1 MVARF
6 DKMIRLFRMRCL
18 LVVICLLVGLTTQ
31 FASTAFAAKSD
42 GADIDDA
49 SPASIAADSV
59 WTSACF
65 WIFGCATPS
74 NTPPSSQ
81 QITAADRVEKLYSA
95 FAVGTD
101 AQGNEGYN
109 AAQAAEQQLLADFL
123 SSFQNPQ
130 KNAANQTVW
139 DQEQDQLLNDAL
151 KYAGS
156 KALDAAA
163 TYWGETHLNLP
174 VISPEDLI
182 AQANTMPVS
191 DQAGEREF
199 DQYMANYLAARFDT
213 LNRLSGQY
221 QTATSD
227 IDGQHIPV
235 DAADLQTELRI
246 DEVGRT
252 IGKSKSIKP

>member
-1 MVARF
+1 
-6 DKMIRLFRMRCL
+6 MRHLLIVILL
-18 LVVICLLVGLTTQ
+18 LVSLPTH
-31 FASTAFAAKSD
+31 FASIGFAARSNV
-42 GADIDDA
+42 ADVIA
-49 SPASIAADSV
+49 PPASIAADSI
-59 WTSACF
+59 WASACYL
-65 WIFGCATPS
+65 IFACENSVTTNRPPAAT
-74 NTPPSSQ
+74 
-81 QITAADRVEKLYSA
+81 TAADRVEKLYGD

-123 SSFQNPQ
+123 GSFQNPQ
-130 KNAANQTVW
+130 KDAANQTAW

-174 VISPEDLI
+174 VIGPNDLI
-182 AQANTMPVS
+182 AQAGTMPVS

-227 IDGQHIPV
+227 IDGTPIPL
-235 DAADLQTELRI
+235 DLADLQTELRI

-252 IGKSKSIKP
+252 IGKSKSISR

>member
-1 MVARF
+1 
-6 DKMIRLFRMRCL
+6 
-18 LVVICLLVGLTTQ
+18 
-31 FASTAFAAKSD
+31 
-42 GADIDDA
+42 
-49 SPASIAADSV
+49 
-59 WTSACF
+59 
-65 WIFGCATPS
+65 
-74 NTPPSSQ
+74 
-81 QITAADRVEKLYSA
+81 
-95 FAVGTD
+95 
-101 AQGNEGYN
+101 
-109 AAQAAEQQLLADFL
+109 LLADFL

-130 KNAANQTVW
+130 RNAANQTAW
-139 DQEQDQLLNDAL
+139 DQEQDQLLNDSL

-163 TYWGETHLNLP
+163 TYWGETHINLP

-182 AQANTMPVS
+182 AQANTMQVS

-199 DQYMANYLAARFDT
+199 DEYMANYLAVRFDT

-227 IDGQHIPV
+227 IDGSYIPL
-235 DAADLQTELRI
+235 DLADLQTELRS

>member
-1 MVARF
+1 MRF
-6 DKMIRLFRMRCL
+6 L
-18 LVVICLLVGLTTQ
+18 LIVICLLASLTKPVV
-31 FASTAFAAKSD
+31 STGFAAWSD
-42 GADIDDA
+42 GAGINDA
-49 SPASIAADSV
+49 SPTSFVADSI
-59 WTSACF
+59 WASACF
-65 WIFGCATPS
+65 WIFACANPATT
-74 NTPPSSQ
+74 NTPPGLPQS
-81 QITAADRVEKLYSA
+81 TAADRVEKLYSG

-109 AAQAAEQQLLADFL
+109 AAQGAEQQLLLDFL

-130 KNAANQTVW
+130 KNAANQTAW
-139 DQEQDQLLNDAL
+139 DQEQDQLLNDSL

-163 TYWGETHLNLP
+163 TYWGETHINLP

-182 AQANTMPVS
+182 AQANTMQVS

-199 DQYMANYLAARFDT
+199 DEYMANYLAVRFDT

-227 IDGQHIPV
+227 IDGRHIPL
-235 DAADLQTELRI
+235 DLADLQTELRI

>member
-1 MVARF
+1 
-6 DKMIRLFRMRCL
+6 MRL
-18 LVVICLLVGLTTQ
+18 LVVISLLVGLITQ
-31 FASTAFAAKSD
+31 FASAAFAAWSD
-42 GADIDDA
+42 GAGIDDA
-49 SPASIAADSV
+49 PPASIAADSV
-59 WTSACF
+59 WASACF
-65 WIFGCATPS
+65 WIFACAPNS
-74 NTPPSSQ
+74 NTPPNAQ
-81 QITAADRVEKLYSA
+81 QATAADRVEELYSA

-109 AAQAAEQQLLADFL
+109 AAQAAEQQLLTDFL
-123 SSFQNPQ
+123 GSFQNPQ
-130 KNAANQTVW
+130 KNAANQTAW

-174 VISPEDLI
+174 VISPADLI
-182 AQANTMPVS
+182 ARANTMQVS

-199 DQYMANYLAARFDT
+199 DEYMANYLAVRFDT

-227 IDGQHIPV
+227 IDGQYIPL
-235 DAADLQTELRI
+235 DLADLQTELRI
-246 DEVGRT
+246 DEVART
-252 IGKSKSIKP
+252 IGKPKTIKP

>member
-1 MVARF
+1 M
-6 DKMIRLFRMRCL
+6 
-18 LVVICLLVGLTTQ
+18 LVVLSLLAALTTQ
-31 FASTAFAAKSD
+31 FASTCLAAWSD
-42 GADIDDA
+42 GAGMHDA
-49 SPASIAADSV
+49 SPASIATPSIWA
-59 WTSACF
+59 SACF
-65 WIFGCATPS
+65 WIFACTSPTAT
-74 NTPPSSQ
+74 NTPPNSAQ
-81 QITAADRVEKLYSA
+81 ATAADRVEKLYSG

-130 KNAANQTVW
+130 KNAANQTAW

-174 VISPEDLI
+174 VISPEGLI
-182 AQANTMPVS
+182 AQANTMQVS

-199 DQYMANYLAARFDT
+199 DQYMANYLAVRFDT
-213 LNRLSGQY
+213 LNRLTGQY
-221 QTATSD
+221 QTAISD
-227 IDGQHIPV
+227 IDALHILL
-235 DAADLQTELRI
+235 DLADLQAELRI
-246 DEVGRT
+246 DEVART
-252 IGKSKSIKP
+252 IGKSKPIKH

>member
-1 MVARF
+1 
-6 DKMIRLFRMRCL
+6 MRHL
-18 LVVICLLVGLTTQ
+18 LIVICLVAGLTKPVI
-31 FASTAFAAKSD
+31 STRFAAWSD
-42 GADIDDA
+42 GAGINDA
-49 SPASIAADSV
+49 SPGSIATGSLWA
-59 WTSACF
+59 SACF
-65 WIFGCATPS
+65 WIFACSNPTAT
-74 NTPPSSQ
+74 NTPPSQ
-81 QITAADRVEKLYSA
+81 QQTAADRVEKLYDG
-95 FAVGTD
+95 FAVATD
-101 AQGNEGYN
+101 TPGNEGYN

-130 KNAANQTVW
+130 KNAANQTAW
-139 DQEQDQLLNDAL
+139 DQEQDQLRNDAL

-174 VISPEDLI
+174 VLSSEDLI
-182 AQANTMPVS
+182 ALANTMQVS

-199 DQYMANYLAARFDT
+199 DQYMANYLAVRFDT

-227 IDGQHIPV
+227 IDGQHIPL
-235 DAADLQTELRI
+235 DIADLQTELRI

-252 IGKSKSIKP
+252 LGKSKSIK

>member
-1 MVARF
+1 MR
-6 DKMIRLFRMRCL
+6 RLL
-18 LVVICLLVGLTTQ
+18 IVISLLVGLTTQ
-31 FASTAFAAKSD
+31 FVSTGFAAWSH
-42 GADIDDA
+42 GADIGDA
-49 SPASIAADSV
+49 SPRSIAADSI
-59 WTSACF
+59 WASACF
-65 WIFGCATPS
+65 WIFSCASPTATS
-74 NTPPSSQ
+74 TPPNSPQ
-81 QITAADRVEKLYSA
+81 TTAADRVEKLYSE

-101 AQGNEGYN
+101 VQGNEGYN

-130 KNAANQTVW
+130 KNAANQTAW

-156 KALDAAA
+156 KVLDAAA
-163 TYWGETHLNLP
+163 TYWGATHLNLP
-174 VISPEDLI
+174 VINPEDLI
-182 AQANTMPVS
+182 AQANTMQAS

-199 DQYMANYLAARFDT
+199 DQYMANYLAVRFDT

-227 IDGQHIPV
+227 IDGSPIPLNL
-235 DAADLQTELRI
+235 ADLQTELRI

-252 IGKSKSIKP
+252 IGKSKPIKP

>member
-1 MVARF
+1 
-6 DKMIRLFRMRCL
+6 
-18 LVVICLLVGLTTQ
+18 LTGQ
-31 FASTAFAAKSD
+31 LASTGFAAWSD
-42 GADIDDA
+42 GARISDA
-49 SPASIAADSV
+49 SPASIAADSI
-59 WTSACF
+59 WASACF
-65 WIFGCATPS
+65 WIFFCANPTTS
-74 NTPPSSQ
+74 NTPPVSQ
-81 QITAADRVEKLYSA
+81 QDTAADRVEKLYSG

-101 AQGNEGYN
+101 AQGNEGFN
-109 AAQAAEQQLLADFL
+109 AAQAAQQQLLLDFL

-130 KNAANQTVW
+130 KNAANQTAW

-163 TYWGETHLNLP
+163 TYWGKTHLNLP

-182 AQANTMPVS
+182 AQANTMQVS

-199 DQYMANYLAARFDT
+199 DEYMANYLAVRFDT

-227 IDGQHIPV
+227 IEGRHIPL
-235 DAADLQTELRI
+235 DLADLQTELRI

>member
-1 MVARF
+1 MR
-6 DKMIRLFRMRCL
+6 RLLIVISL
-18 LVVICLLVGLTTQ
+18 LAGLTMQ
-31 FASTAFAAKSD
+31 LVSTGFAAWSD
-42 GADIDDA
+42 GAGIDDA
-49 SPASIAADSV
+49 PPGSIAANNI
-59 WTSACF
+59 WASACF
-65 WIFGCATPS
+65 WIFSCASPTTTS
-74 NTPPSSQ
+74 TPPNSQ
-81 QITAADRVEKLYSA
+81 QTAADRVEKLYSG

-109 AAQAAEQQLLADFL
+109 AAQGAEQQLLLDFL

-130 KNAANQTVW
+130 RNAANQTAW
-139 DQEQDQLLNDAL
+139 DQEQDQLLNDSL

-182 AQANTMPVS
+182 AQANTMQVS
-191 DQAGEREF
+191 NQAGEREF
-199 DQYMANYLAARFDT
+199 DEYMANYLAVRFDT

-227 IDGQHIPV
+227 IDGLHIPL
-235 DAADLQTELRI
+235 DLADLQTELRI
-246 DEVGRT
+246 DEVART
-252 IGKSKSIKP
+252 IGKSKSIKH

>member
-1 MVARF
+1 MR
-6 DKMIRLFRMRCL
+6 RLL
-18 LVVICLLVGLTTQ
+18 IVICLLVGLTGQ
-31 FASTAFAAKSD
+31 FISTGFAAWSD
-42 GADIDDA
+42 GAGINRA
-49 SPASIAADSV
+49 SSTSIATGSIWGICLFLDICLLRSDLY
-59 WTSACF
+59 
-65 WIFGCATPS
+65 
-74 NTPPSSQ
+74 NTPPSQ
-81 QITAADRVEKLYSA
+81 QQTAADRVEKLYDG
-95 FAVGTD
+95 FAIGTD
-101 AQGNEGYN
+101 AQGNEGFD

-130 KNAANQTVW
+130 KNAANQTAW

-163 TYWGETHLNLP
+163 TYWGETHLNLA
-174 VISPEDLI
+174 VISPDDLI
-182 AQANTMPVS
+182 AQANTMQVS

-199 DQYMANYLAARFDT
+199 DQYMANYLAVRFDS

-227 IDGQHIPV
+227 IDGQHIPL
-235 DAADLQTELRI
+235 DLADLQTELRI

-252 IGKSKSIKP
+252 IGRSKPINP

>member
-1 MVARF
+1 
-6 DKMIRLFRMRCL
+6 MRYL
-18 LVVICLLVGLTTQ
+18 LVVISLLAALTTQ
-31 FASTAFAAKSD
+31 FASTCLAAWSD
-42 GADIDDA
+42 GAGITRVTRVYRHTEYLGICLLLDICLHK
-49 SPASIAADSV
+49 SNRYEHAAQLG
-59 WTSACF
+59 TS
-65 WIFGCATPS
+65 
-74 NTPPSSQ
+74 
-81 QITAADRVEKLYSA
+81 TAADRVEKLYSG

-130 KNAANQTVW
+130 KNAANQTAW

-174 VISPEDLI
+174 VISPEGLI
-182 AQANTMPVS
+182 AQANTMQVS

-199 DQYMANYLAARFDT
+199 DQYMANYLAVRFDT
-213 LNRLSGQY
+213 LNRLTGQY
-221 QTATSD
+221 QTAISD
-227 IDGQHIPV
+227 IDALHILL
-235 DAADLQTELRI
+235 DLADLQAELRI
-246 DEVGRT
+246 DEVART
-252 IGKSKSIKP
+252 IGKSKPIKH

>member
-1 MVARF
+1 
-6 DKMIRLFRMRCL
+6 MRHL
-18 LVVICLLVGLTTQ
+18 LVVICLVVGLTGQ
-31 FASTAFAAKSD
+31 FISTGFAAWPD
-42 GADIDDA
+42 GAGINRA
-49 SPASIAADSV
+49 SSASIATGSIWA
-59 WTSACF
+59 SACF
-65 WIFGCATPS
+65 WIFSCSSPTSTSA
-74 NTPPSSQ
+74 PPSQ
-81 QITAADRVEKLYSA
+81 QQTAANRVEKLYGG

-130 KNAANQTVW
+130 KNAANQTAW

-174 VISPEDLI
+174 VISPDDLV
-182 AQANTMPVS
+182 AQANTMQVS

-199 DQYMANYLAARFDT
+199 DQYMANYLAVRFDT
-213 LNRLSGQY
+213 FNRLSGQY

-227 IDGQHIPV
+227 IDGQHIPLNV
-235 DAADLQTELRI
+235 ADLQTELRI

-252 IGKSKSIKP
+252 IGKSKPARP

>member
-1 MVARF
+1 
-6 DKMIRLFRMRCL
+6 MRHL
-18 LVVICLLVGLTTQ
+18 LIVISLLAGLTPQ
-31 FASTAFAAKSD
+31 FVSTGFAAWSD
-42 GADIDDA
+42 GAGISDA
-49 SPASIAADSV
+49 LPRRIAADSI
-59 WTSACF
+59 WASACF
-65 WIFGCATPS
+65 WILACASPTA
-74 NTPPSSQ
+74 NAPPDSQ
-81 QITAADRVEKLYSA
+81 QGTAVDRVERLYSG

-109 AAQAAEQQLLADFL
+109 AAQAAEQQLLADFV

-130 KNAANQTVW
+130 KNAANQTAW

-174 VISPEDLI
+174 VISPEGLI
-182 AQANTMPVS
+182 AQANTMQVS
-191 DQAGEREF
+191 DQAGAREF
-199 DQYMANYLAARFDT
+199 DQYMANYVAVRFDT

-227 IDGQHIPV
+227 IDGSHIPL
-235 DAADLQTELRI
+235 DLADLQTELRI
-246 DEVGRT
+246 DEVART
-252 IGKSKSIKP
+252 IGKSKSIRQ

>member
-1 MVARF
+1 
-6 DKMIRLFRMRCL
+6 MRHL
-18 LVVICLLVGLTTQ
+18 LIVISLLVGFTSPLV
-31 FASTAFAAKSD
+31 STGFAAWSD
-42 GADIDDA
+42 GAGISDA
-49 SPASIAADSV
+49 LPRSIAADGI
-59 WTSACF
+59 WASACF
-65 WIFGCATPS
+65 WIFSCASPTA
-74 NTPPSSQ
+74 NAPPDSQ
-81 QITAADRVEKLYSA
+81 QGTAADRVERLYSA

-130 KNAANQTVW
+130 RNAANQTAW

-156 KALDAAA
+156 KVLDAAA

-174 VISPEDLI
+174 VISPDDLI
-182 AQANTMPVS
+182 AQANTMQVS

-199 DQYMANYLAARFDT
+199 DEYMANYLAVRFDT

-227 IDGQHIPV
+227 IDGSHIPL
-235 DAADLQTELRI
+235 DLADLQTELRI

>member
-1 MVARF
+1 
-6 DKMIRLFRMRCL
+6 MRRSL
-18 LVVICLLVGLTTQ
+18 IVICLVGGWTTHLI
-31 FASTAFAAKSD
+31 STGFPARSD
-42 GADIDDA
+42 GAGTSDA
-49 SPASIAADSV
+49 SSTSIASDSI
-59 WTSACF
+59 WASACF
-65 WIFGCATPS
+65 WIFGCANPATS
-74 NTPPSSQ
+74 NTPPGEQ
-81 QITAADRVEKLYSA
+81 QTAADRVEKLYDG
-95 FAVGTD
+95 FAIGTD
-101 AQGNEGYN
+101 AQGNDGYN

-130 KNAANQTVW
+130 KNAANQTAW

-174 VISPEDLI
+174 VISPEDVV

-199 DQYMANYLAARFDT
+199 DQYMANYLAVRFDT

>member
-1 MVARF
+1 
-6 DKMIRLFRMRCL
+6 MRRL
-18 LVVICLLVGLTTQ
+18 LVVICLLVGSTTHLISTG
-31 FASTAFAAKSD
+31 FAVWSD
-42 GADIDDA
+42 GAGVHDA
-49 SPASIAADSV
+49 SPAPVATANIFA
-59 WTSACF
+59 SACF
-65 WIFGCATPS
+65 WIFGCTS
-74 NTPPSSQ
+74 QTSTNTPPSPQ
-81 QITAADRVEKLYSA
+81 QTAADRVEKLYGG

-109 AAQAAEQQLLADFL
+109 AAQAAEQQLLLDFL

-130 KNAANQTVW
+130 KNAANQTPW

-156 KALDAAA
+156 KVLDAAA
-163 TYWGETHLNLP
+163 TYWGETQLNLP
-174 VISPEDLI
+174 VLSPEDLI

-191 DQAGEREF
+191 DRAGEREF
-199 DQYMANYLAARFDT
+199 DQYMANYLAVRFDT

-227 IDGQHIPV
+227 IDGQHIPLNS
-235 DAADLQTELRI
+235 ADLQTELRI

-252 IGKSKSIKP
+252 LGKSKPIKY

>member
-1 MVARF
+1 MR
-6 DKMIRLFRMRCL
+6 RLL
-18 LVVICLLVGLTTQ
+18 IVISLLVGLTTQ
-31 FASTAFAAKSD
+31 FVSTGFAAWSH
-42 GADIDDA
+42 GADIGDA
-49 SPASIAADSV
+49 SPRSIDADSI
-59 WTSACF
+59 WASACF
-65 WIFGCATPS
+65 WIFCCTSPAAT
-74 NTPPSSQ
+74 NTSPNSPQS
-81 QITAADRVEKLYSA
+81 TAADHVEELYSA
-95 FAVGTD
+95 FAVVTD
-101 AQGNEGYN
+101 AQGKEGYN

-130 KNAANQTVW
+130 KNAANQTAW

-182 AQANTMPVS
+182 AQANTMQVS

-199 DQYMANYLAARFDT
+199 DQYMANYLAVRFDT

-227 IDGQHIPV
+227 IDGSHIPLNL
-235 DAADLQTELRI
+235 ADLQTELRI

-252 IGKSKSIKP
+252 IGKSKSIRQ

>member
-1 MVARF
+1 
-6 DKMIRLFRMRCL
+6 MRHL
-18 LVVICLLVGLTTQ
+18 LVVICLVVGLTGQ
-31 FASTAFAAKSD
+31 FISTGFAAWPN
-42 GADIDDA
+42 GAGINRA
-49 SPASIAADSV
+49 SSTSIATGSIWA
-59 WTSACF
+59 SACF
-65 WIFGCATPS
+65 WIFSCSSPTS
-74 NTPPSSQ
+74 TNTPSSQ
-81 QITAADRVEKLYSA
+81 QQTAADRVEKLYDG

-130 KNAANQTVW
+130 KNAANQTAW

-163 TYWGETHLNLP
+163 TYWGETRLSLP
-174 VISPEDLI
+174 VISPDDLV
-182 AQANTMPVS
+182 AQASTMQVS

-199 DQYMANYLAARFDT
+199 GQYMANYLAVRFDT

-221 QTATSD
+221 QIATSD
-227 IDGQHIPV
+227 IDGQHIPL
-235 DAADLQTELRI
+235 DLADLQTELRI

-252 IGKSKSIKP
+252 IGKSKPIKP

>member
-1 MVARF
+1 MR
-6 DKMIRLFRMRCL
+6 RLL
-18 LVVICLLVGLTTQ
+18 IVICLLVGLTGQ
-31 FASTAFAAKSD
+31 FISTGFAASSD
-42 GADIDDA
+42 GAGINRA
-49 SPASIAADSV
+49 SSTSIATGSIWA
-59 WTSACF
+59 SACF
-65 WIFGCATPS
+65 WIFGCAKLVTT
-74 NTPPSSQ
+74 NTPPSQ
-81 QITAADRVEKLYSA
+81 QQTAADRVEKLYDG

-109 AAQAAEQQLLADFL
+109 AAQAAEQQLLLDFL

-174 VISPEDLI
+174 VISPDDLV
-182 AQANTMPVS
+182 AQTSTMQVS

-199 DQYMANYLAARFDT
+199 DQYMANYLAVRFDT
-213 LNRLSGQY
+213 LDRLSGQS

-227 IDGQHIPV
+227 IDGQHIPL
-235 DAADLQTELRI
+235 DLADLQTELRI

-252 IGKSKSIKP
+252 IGKSKPIKP